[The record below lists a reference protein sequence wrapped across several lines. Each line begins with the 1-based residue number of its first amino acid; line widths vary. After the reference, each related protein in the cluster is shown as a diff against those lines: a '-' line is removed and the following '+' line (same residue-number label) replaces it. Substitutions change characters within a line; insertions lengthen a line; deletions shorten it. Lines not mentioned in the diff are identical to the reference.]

1 MSLCRY
7 FPTPSDRMGILWSLL
22 CIEDSVVLEYGPAGT
37 THYSISLF
45 GGLGVDQQNRLFTTH
60 MSEDDVVMGDVSRLE
75 RALVEVDQNYAP
87 RVIFVVASSVS
98 AVIGTDLRG
107 VCAYMQEKV
116 RARLIAF
123 EQGGFR
129 GDYSAGL
136 CETYRLIAEQ
146 AVAPAQ
152 KRAENTYNLLGLSAG
167 AYRARSDRNEIVRL
181 MRAAFG
187 MEMHACLC
195 LDTDMRAVETCGA
208 ARLNLVLRGE
218 ALPAARIL
226 AETCHTPYVA
236 GAPYGYAGTLAWLER
251 VAAALGQPIAP
262 ELVRELKEKSLQA
275 SCACTPACGNSI
287 APPPRSTANTKWCAA
302 WRRSWKRWGSA
313 WKTASA
319 RTACARWKRPTPPCA
334 TCRWKRSASNCCA
347 ACAISSCWPT
357 RSRTRCSRRTTSS
370 CARACRW
377 CTARRPPPTCPWPGP
392 AERTPCS
399 RAWKNTW
406 KPSRKPQMEEAK
418 P

>member
-195 LDTDMRAVETCGA
+195 LDTDMRTVETCGA

-251 VAAALGQPIAP
+251 VADALGQPIAP

-275 SCACTPACGNSI
+275 SQL
-287 APPPRSTANTKWCAA
+287 RMY
-302 WRRSWKRWGSA
+302 
-313 WKTASA
+313 A
-319 RTACARWKRPTPPCA
+319 RMRKQHRPTA
-334 TCRWKRSASNCCA
+334 TLYGEYEMVRGLAAFLEEVGLRVENRLSAHSL
-347 ACAISSCWPT
+347 
-357 RSRTRCSRRTTSS
+357 
-370 CARACRW
+370 RALEAPDPAVRHLPVEKERIELLRGLRHQLVLADEVSHALLAPDNFFVRASMPLVHGAQ
-377 CTARRPPPTCPWPGP
+377 TATHLPLAGP
-392 AERTPCS
+392 RGADALLES
-399 RAWKNTW
+399 V
-406 KPSRKPQMEEAK
+406 EEYLETLA
-418 P
+418 